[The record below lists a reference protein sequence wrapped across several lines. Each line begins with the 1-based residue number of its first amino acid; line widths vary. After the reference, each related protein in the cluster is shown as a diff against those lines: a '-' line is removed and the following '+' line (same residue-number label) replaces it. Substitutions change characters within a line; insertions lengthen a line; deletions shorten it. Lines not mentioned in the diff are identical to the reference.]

1 MPKARMRARNDVV
14 WRGLSVTAAAN
25 KYGVNRSTIWRWV
38 KRAKKLKLNG
48 NSMIDTLP
56 SRPKHHPNE
65 LKPEIVKRVLLLRGR
80 LGRCAPVIH
89 AHLIHE
95 GFKISV
101 SSVTRTLRRY
111 KLTRKKKQAKDYT
124 PVPKPDAS
132 FPGSLI
138 EMDTIHFVYPDFKRA
153 YIYAVI
159 DLYSR
164 LGYAEFHTHIN
175 HQASLQVILNAQR
188 YFGFKFNTIQTDH
201 GSEFSPSLSYLL
213 RRKRIV
219 LRHSRVRK
227 PNDNAHVERFNRT
240 IQEECLQGRLPD
252 ENLIQRQLRNY
263 LVYYNHRR
271 LHLSLNLLTP
281 TQFVAK
287 VLN

>member
-1 MPKARMRARNDVV
+1 MPKARMHARNDVV
-14 WRGLSVTAAAN
+14 WRGLSMQAAAL
-25 KYGVNRSTIWRWV
+25 KYGVNRSTVWRWV

-56 SRPKHHPNE
+56 SRPKYHPNQ
-65 LKPEIVKRVLLLRGR
+65 LSKEIVNRIVLLRTR

-89 AHLIHE
+89 AHMQQE
-95 GFKISV
+95 GFKVSL
-101 SSVTRTLRRY
+101 SSVERTLRR
-111 KLTRKKKQAKDYT
+111 KRLTRKKKQAKDYVF
-124 PVPKPDAS
+124 VPKPDAS
-132 FPGSLI
+132 FPGCLI
-138 EMDTIHFVYPDFKRA
+138 QMDTIHFVYSDFSRT

-164 LGYAEFHTHIN
+164 LGYAEYHTHIN
-175 HQASLQVILNAQR
+175 HQTSLQVILNAQK
-188 YFGFKFNTIQTDH
+188 YFGFKFHTIQTDH

-213 RRKRIV
+213 RRKNIV

-240 IQEECLQGRLPD
+240 IQEECLKGRLPD
-252 ENLIQRQLRNY
+252 ENIQRQLKNY

-287 VLN
+287 VLT